1 MNDGSEHAADDGFAV
16 YFRVESD
23 GAADSTHGIGCPF
36 SLDCNGSKGA
46 ESDEYPE

>member
-23 GAADSTHGIGCPF
+23 GAADSTHGIDSDF
-36 SLDCNGSKGA
+36 RLDFDTSKIFN
-46 ESDEYPE
+46 